1 MNRAGRIKQVSP
13 KYAVEGG
20 EIVID
25 CEGFTVDAEGSHAC
39 YIGGEACRI
48 VAASQKR
55 VIAIVPED
63 LAGETVI
70 NLESGGEGSKAGKI
84 TIGRLLADDM
94 HIVANP
100 AVDPKD
106 DSVILTRSGSRGQQ
120 LDHTLYRHEPDG
132 YLAEFPVEIMN
143 PTGVAFD
150 PDGDLYVTNRA
161 EGEVCR
167 IERGEQAVPYA
178 TGLGVATGIAFNDD
192 GVMFVGD
199 RAGTIHRIDGP
210 GRSVPFATLEPS
222 VAAFHLAF
230 GPDGRLYVASPG
242 LASHDGVWAID
253 KTGRVRSYF
262 KGFGRPQGLAFDM
275 EGNLFIAACY
285 QGRRGVVRITEGG
298 KSAEIF
304 AAVPN
309 AVGLCFTRSGDM
321 IIATTDAAYS
331 LPAGIHGRLLS

>member
-1 MNRAGRIKQVSP
+1 MAATTPTTWPPPTTRPARADESAWISIPNLARVAGLLYLIL
-13 KYAVEGG
+13 AVCGG
-20 EIVID
+20 FSELFVRASVRVA
-25 CEGFTVDAEGSHAC
+25 GDA
-39 YIGGEACRI
+39 
-48 VAASQKR
+48 AATADNIRAS
-55 VIAIVPED
+55 AT
-63 LAGETVI
+63 LF
-70 NLESGGEGSKAGKI
+70 
-84 TIGRLLADDM
+84 RL
-94 HIVANP
+94 
-100 AVDPKD
+100 
-106 DSVILTRSGSRGQQ
+106 
-120 LDHTLYRHEPDG
+120 EPDG
-132 YLAEFPVEIMN
+132 YLDEFPVEIMN

-199 RAGTIHRIDGP
+199 RSGTIHRIDGP

-242 LASHDGVWAID
+242 LASHDGIWAID

-262 KGFGRPQGLAFDM
+262 KGFGRPQGLAFDT

-285 QGRRGVVRITEGG
+285 QGRHGVVRIAEGG

-309 AVGLCFTRSGDM
+309 AVGLCFTRSGDL

-331 LPAGIHGRLLS
+331 LPVGIRGRLLS